1 MKKKIFILMNYAI
14 AIAMFVFLFKNI
26 EVKDFMLTLKSANL
40 GYLALAVVVSV
51 MFRLFLYPILW
62 KKVLDF
68 SKLDVN
74 YAELFK
80 INAVSLSMKY
90 VLPFKVSEIVRAAGL
105 RIFASMDFCTAL
117 SSSVFVRLII
127 TLGTVILL
135 VTGMFLTN
143 NFNYLPWVL
152 IGLLGMVLL
161 MNNIQKLKN
170 IPIANNIINSLIYC
184 FERIKS
190 TNRIKLIVFSVF
202 MQSGEILSSF
212 LIFKAI
218 GLNLSLVNTVY
229 YISIIMLVSSIPIS
243 IQGIGIRETTAVMSL
258 SKFAE
263 ASVCFSGGIL
273 ITLIHHLIP
282 AIIGGIIWL
291 ISSSERFFTNTV
303 IAETVGNF
311 GEKV

>member
-184 FERIKS
+184 FERIK
-190 TNRIKLIVFSVF
+190 
-202 MQSGEILSSF
+202 
-212 LIFKAI
+212 AI

>member
-184 FERIKS
+184 FERINS
-190 TNRIKLIVFSVF
+190 SARIKLVIFSVF
-202 MQSGEILSSF
+202 LQSGEILSSF

-218 GLNLSLVNTVY
+218 GLNLSFVNAVY
-229 YISIIMLVSSIPIS
+229 YVAIIMLVSSIPIS
-243 IQGIGIRETTAVMSL
+243 IQGLGIRETTAVMSL
-258 SKFAE
+258 SRFAE
-263 ASVCFSGGIL
+263 TAVCFSGGIL
-273 ITLIHHLIP
+273 ITLVHHLIP
-282 AIIGGIIWL
+282 AVIGGIIWL
-291 ISSSERFFTNTV
+291 VSSSERFFANT
-303 IAETVGNF
+303 IITETAAA
-311 GEKV
+311 GEKI